1 MDTNP
6 LVDQRERNQR
16 TLDRQLDGIG
26 WALLLIMMG
35 GLWLIR
41 DVPEGVWLTGAGLIL
56 LGINGVRYLNGIRM
70 HTFPSLL
77 GAVALVLGVAV
88 LLGWHVD
95 VFPVLL
101 IVVGASIFFSV
112 FMPKGLKPPAPR

>member
-6 LVDQRERNQR
+6 IVDQRERNTQ

-26 WALLLIMMG
+26 WALLLIMIG
-35 GLWLIR
+35 GLWLIPN
-41 DVPEGVWLTGAGLIL
+41 VSGGVWLIGAGLIL
-56 LGINGVRYLNGIRM
+56 LGINGVRYFNGIRM

-101 IVVGASIFFSV
+101 IVVGASILFSV
-112 FMPKGLKPPAPR
+112 FMPKALRPPAPR